1 MKRSMKKSTLSRVL
15 SYAFRYP
22 VSMLLSLLLSA
33 VSVFFSLV
41 VPILIGDAIDCIV
54 EKGVVLWNDLYR
66 TMLLIAGSVG
76 ISACAQFLQS
86 LCNNHIS
93 VGVVRDLRKDAFH
106 KLSKLPLSY
115 LDSHGHGDTVS
126 RIVADADH
134 FSDGLLLG
142 FTQIFTGVL
151 TILGTVVFML
161 IAMPKIGLM
170 VILVSPLSLLLARF
184 IATRTSR
191 FFHSQA
197 AIRGEQTAFAEERIS
212 GLKAVKAFAQE
223 EDGQRRFDEMNARL
237 EKAAMNATFYS
248 SLVNPSTRFFNNLVY
263 AAVALWGGIAV
274 AGGGFTVGGLTKL
287 LSYASQYMKPFNE
300 ISGVVTELKGAFASA
315 ERIFTLLDEAE
326 EPSDE
331 NGIILQEVGGRVA
344 LNNVS
349 FAYQPEKPLI
359 ENLSIC
365 VEQGKRVAIVGRT
378 GSGKTTLINLLMRFY
393 DVDGGSVCVDGQDIR
408 DMQRDSLRSSFGMV
422 LQETWLKSGTV
433 RDNIKFGKEDAT
445 DEEMI
450 AAAKAA
456 HAHSFIR
463 RMEKGYDTVLSEDGG
478 NLSEGQKQLLC
489 IARIMLTKPPMLI
502 LDEATSSIDTCTE
515 LKIADA
521 FGVLM
526 EGRTSFIVAHRLSTV
541 ENADLILVMDKGK
554 VVEMGKHQDLLAMDG
569 KYAEIYNGQFS

>member
-161 IAMPKIGLM
+161 VAMPKIGLM

-344 LNNVS
+344 LNDVS

>member
-344 LNNVS
+344 LNDVS

-554 VVEMGKHQDLLAMDG
+554 VVEMGKHQDLLAMGG

>member
-1 MKRSMKKSTLSRVL
+1 MKRSMKKTTLSRVL

-22 VSMLLSLLLSA
+22 VSILLSLLLSA

-223 EDGQRRFDEMNARL
+223 EDGQRRFREPVARR
-237 EKAAMNATFYS
+237 Y
-248 SLVNPSTRFFNNLVY
+248 R
-263 AAVALWGGIAV
+263 
-274 AGGGFTVGGLTKL
+274 
-287 LSYASQYMKPFNE
+287 
-300 ISGVVTELKGAFASA
+300 
-315 ERIFTLLDEAE
+315 
-326 EPSDE
+326 
-331 NGIILQEVGGRVA
+331 
-344 LNNVS
+344 
-349 FAYQPEKPLI
+349 LI
-359 ENLSIC
+359 HRRK
-365 VEQGKRVAIVGRT
+365 KR
-378 GSGKTTLINLLMRFY
+378 
-393 DVDGGSVCVDGQDIR
+393 
-408 DMQRDSLRSSFGMV
+408 
-422 LQETWLKSGTV
+422 
-433 RDNIKFGKEDAT
+433 
-445 DEEMI
+445 
-450 AAAKAA
+450 
-456 HAHSFIR
+456 
-463 RMEKGYDTVLSEDGG
+463 
-478 NLSEGQKQLLC
+478 
-489 IARIMLTKPPMLI
+489 
-502 LDEATSSIDTCTE
+502 
-515 LKIADA
+515 
-521 FGVLM
+521 
-526 EGRTSFIVAHRLSTV
+526 
-541 ENADLILVMDKGK
+541 
-554 VVEMGKHQDLLAMDG
+554 
-569 KYAEIYNGQFS
+569 

>member
-237 EKAAMNATFYS
+237 EMAAMNATFYS

-344 LNNVS
+344 LNDVS

>member
-344 LNNVS
+344 LNDVS

-489 IARIMLTKPPMLI
+489 IARSMLTKPPMLI

-569 KYAEIYNGQFS
+569 KYAEIYNE

>member
-344 LNNVS
+344 LNDVS